1 MRSNHIDS
9 PFFRKIIVLSLILA
23 FIPTLVSAQNKS
35 IQDDVGNVFN
45 LTAAPQRLIS
55 LAPNITEILFC
66 LGLGEKIIGVT
77 RYCDYPI
84 AALQKE
90 KIGGLL
96 DPDIEKIKA
105 LNPDLIIA
113 FRGNPLN
120 TLKKLQVLHLPVFI
134 LDIGNDLESVLKII
148 EKIGRITHSDREAA
162 ALLKTLSDKYQ
173 KVEEALAGVIDK
185 PRVFLNLHS
194 LGLWTCGKESYLNDL
209 FLKAKSLNIAG
220 RIAKKW
226 LEYKK
231 EQLIKD
237 NPDVIIILAKTE
249 DDFVAAQNLFRRQSG
264 LREIRAVKTGRIY
277 FLDEN
282 ITSRFGPR
290 LYDALAELARLLHP
304 ERF

>member
-35 IQDDVGNVFN
+35 IKDDVGNVFN